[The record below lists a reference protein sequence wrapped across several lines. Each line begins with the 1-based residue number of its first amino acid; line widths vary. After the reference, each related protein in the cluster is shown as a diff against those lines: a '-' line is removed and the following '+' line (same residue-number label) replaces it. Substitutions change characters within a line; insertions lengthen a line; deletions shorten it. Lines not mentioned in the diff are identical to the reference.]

1 MNHHDRITARFGLL
15 VGILGL
21 FSGILWLGWGL
32 VIMASIAII
41 SIISTIIMD
50 TTIMIDSR

>member
-1 MNHHDRITARFGLL
+1 MNHHDRITARIGLL

-41 SIISTIIMD
+41 SIISIIIMD
-50 TTIMIDSR
+50 TSMIDSR